1 MRQTYFIFQ
10 KSIWILLLILG
21 SSFIT
26 MEDFRTKQ
34 LKFERVVHAFYQYEQ
49 EINNQ
54 LIEKNINPNEFE
66 LFLRAF
72 KFEKKL
78 EIWVKD
84 PHQDTFVLFNIIDF
98 CASSGQLGPKRKEGD
113 GQIPEGLYQ
122 ISNFNPMSNYH
133 LSLRVN
139 YPNDVDKKFVD
150 PYHPG
155 GDIYIHGG
163 CETIGCIPITDVEIQ
178 KLYVLA
184 VKGKNKSPYPISIH
198 IFPSKMTPPIMK
210 YLLNQPYSE
219 ATKKH
224 WLSIA
229 PAYHYFNIHKQI
241 PYYTINKEG
250 YYELNE

>member
-1 MRQTYFIFQ
+1 MRQIHFIFQ
-10 KSIWILLLILG
+10 KILWMLLIIVG
-21 SSFIT
+21 SSFVA

-34 LKFERVVHAFYQYEQ
+34 LKFERVVDAFSKYEQ
-49 EINNQ
+49 EINHK
-54 LIEKNINPNEFE
+54 LIEKKINPNEFE

-78 EIWVKD
+78 EIWVRD
-84 PHQDTFVLFNIIDF
+84 IHQDTFALYDIIDF
-98 CASSGQLGPKRKEGD
+98 CATSGELGPKRKEGD

-139 YPNDVDKKFVD
+139 YPNEVDKNFAD
-150 PYHPG
+150 PHHPG
-155 GDIYIHGG
+155 SDIYIHGG
-163 CETIGCIPITDVEIQ
+163 CETIGCIPITDLEIQ

-210 YLLNQPYSE
+210 YLLNQPYPE
-219 ATKKH
+219 AIKKH
-224 WLSIA
+224 WQSIE
-229 PAYHYFNIHKQI
+229 PAYNYFNVNKKI
-241 PYYTINKEG
+241 PYYKINDEG
-250 YYELNE
+250 YYEIL